1 MKFTIE
7 TDYKFS
13 AQTRYEDICG
23 HAFAFNPHT
32 RLVLVGGAI
41 GDSSATAPQ
50 LRTTLLRLDAES
62 NASTLVKHMA
72 VRSPL
77 KWQVSNYEWDVRP
90 AASAASVGGNG
101 DATSPGPSE
110 QYLQTVFCIA
120 FHSSL
125 SLYHSLARSLDDDAS
140 FKKKRNKLLEIVDT
154 EASLTVVQLYGHTRP
169 IRLVGVVVVNRA
181 YSSSVGFHTTTTP

>member
-23 HAFAFNPHT
+23 NAFAFNPHT
-32 RLVLVGGAI
+32 RLVLVGGKCTGGGI
-41 GDSSATAPQ
+41 GDSPVAAPQ

-62 NASTLVKHMA
+62 NTSTVVKHMA

-90 AASAASVGGNG
+90 AASAASVGDNG

-120 FHSSL
+120 FHFSLSFSL
-125 SLYHSLARSLDDDAS
+125 SLSRLAM
-140 FKKKRNKLLEIVDT
+140 
-154 EASLTVVQLYGHTRP
+154 
-169 IRLVGVVVVNRA
+169 
-181 YSSSVGFHTTTTP
+181 SSSFTKIALTN